1 MLASALLQRVQDI
14 LQDTTGVRWPEA
26 ELLRYL
32 NDAQREIVLHKPDA
46 SAVTQSVQLVAGTKQ
61 ATPAGSLRLLDVIR
75 NMGTNGNTPGNV
87 ITLIGRGVLD
97 AQRRGWH
104 AETAEAEAD
113 HYVFDVR
120 DPKTFYVY
128 PPVSGTPQQVEA
140 ILSIAPAEVTAASQ
154 SISLD
159 DIYANII
166 MDYCLYRAY
175 SKDADF
181 AANLERALTHYQAV
195 AASLGLKTQSSLLYS
210 PRAPSRDTRDAPST
224 SPPLGG

>member
-14 LQDTTGVRWPEA
+14 LQDTTGVRWPEP

-46 SAVTQSVQLVAGTKQ
+46 NSVNEPIPTVAGTRQ
-61 ATPAGSLRLLDVIR
+61 TAPVGTLRVLDIVR
-75 NMGTNGNTPGNV
+75 NMGTDGTTPGDV

-104 AETAEAEAD
+104 AEAPAAQAD
-113 HYVFDVR
+113 HYVFDAR
-120 DPKTFYVY
+120 DPKTFYLY
-128 PPVSGTPQQVEA
+128 PPVGVTPQQVEA
-140 ILSIAPAEVTAASQ
+140 ILSKEPAEVTLAAQ
-154 SISLD
+154 AISLD

-166 MDYCLYRAY
+166 MDYILYRAY

-195 AASLGLKTQSSLLYS
+195 ATALGLKMQTGLAYS
-210 PRAPSRDTRDAPST
+210 PRAPIRDTRDAPSS
-224 SPPLGG
+224 SPPL